1 MVGWIILGV
10 ILLIL
15 IGILVLPVGVDL
27 GYEDGKLHLAAKAA
41 GILIPIFPRQKKPD
55 AEPKRP
61 KKPKAP
67 KPPKEEKPKEDKS
80 EKPKK
85 TLEFTKEDILELVK
99 KVIGGIG
106 RFNRAWKVE
115 RFVFRYTAG
124 GPDPYQVAKNFAFVN
139 AALCSLAPVCAK
151 RFRVK
156 DLDVRTDV
164 DFMRD
169 YSHIDFGLAM
179 TIRIGQ
185 MLGVGLG
192 IAFGALGILL
202 RSKRRSKKEGKAGKV
217 NPEQTETPA
226 QKAEDVTAADD
237 SPAAQTTESQNE
249 TDDRQD
255 EERT

>member
-1 MVGWIILGV
+1 MVGWIILGL

-15 IGILVLPVGVDL
+15 IGILILPIGVDL

-41 GILIPIFPRQKKPD
+41 GVLIPIFPRSKKKG
-55 AEPKRP
+55 EPKRP
-61 KKPKAP
+61 KKPKPP
-67 KPPKEEKPKEDKS
+67 KPPKEKAPKEEKP

-85 TLEFTKEDILELVK
+85 KLPFTKEDIFDLVK
-99 KVIGGIG
+99 KVLQGVG
-106 RFNRAWKVE
+106 RFGRSWKVE

-124 GPDPYQVAKNFAFVN
+124 GLDPYQVAMNYAYVN
-139 AALCSLAPVCAK
+139 AALSALAPICAR
-151 RFRVK
+151 RFRVR

-164 DFMRD
+164 DFLRD
-169 YSHIDFGLAM
+169 HSHIDFGLAT

-185 MLGVGLG
+185 ILGVGMG

-202 RSKRRSKKEGKAGKV
+202 RSRKRNKRLAREQAGQK
-217 NPEQTETPA
+217 PQTQGSEASDQEPA
-226 QKAEDVTAADD
+226 MQTQAPAE
-237 SPAAQTTESQNE
+237 QTTEVKQE